1 MPSRSPGSA
10 RVNRHH
16 APRRHGRRFHSGDNV
31 KAKIQDEE
39 GIFVG
44 PATSEFDRQASRGRQ
59 DLVGIATST
68 ASRARDDMQTR
79 VKTLTA
85 R

>member
-44 PATSEFDRQASRGRQ
+44 PATSEFRQASNSRVTGPCRNY
-59 DLVGIATST
+59 DVHSA
-68 ASRARDDMQTR
+68 ARAR
-79 VKTLTA
+79 
-85 R
+85 